1 MMLANGQEVDI
12 WYQPWIPWMDY
23 VEFRTV
29 MEEVRVRAPNL
40 RTVADLLRGSPLEWR
55 KEYVLYLFGREKGE
69 RILSIS
75 LSNRLGRDTLIWKEA
90 RDGKFSV
97 KGAYWFEQQGRFNS
111 NNEIWRLTWDGKMH
125 PRQSIFL
132 WRLCVGALP
141 TKDKYAGESNQEC
154 VLCGFCCESADH
166 LFMQC
171 PLSRALWLGA
181 PLPVKSNEVSG
192 ENLMMKVLTL
202 VKGLSKDLR
211 LQAMVSFAAVCD
223 TVWNQR
229 NAIIHGG
236 KCGDIPSLL
245 TEVWRKFVDFGGD
258 KVGEV
263 SDSRS
268 HLVTRP
274 LVPYQFN
281 KMVMVDGA
289 YKESCK
295 EGSSSLEAEMS
306 AIGLAVEMDWFKLDV
321 NRPSNVLFD
330 EFMVHT
336 LCVIEEIWKERNRR
350 SNGKKE
356 DDMVRITDLITL
368 KIKDHVMVS
377 SKSLPVVLSWN
388 PPPSSWKCCNSDIAI
403 SNSESVLSVVL
414 RDEWGNVVAIKTALT
429 PVTNPMLAE
438 ALAVCSAAD
447 LAVSMGVTH
456 ILFQSDNLSVV
467 K

>member
-1 MMLANGQEVDI
+1 MLANGQEVDI

-274 LVPYQFN
+274 LVP
-281 KMVMVDGA
+281 
-289 YKESCK
+289 K

-306 AIGLAVEMDWFKLDV
+306 AIGLAVEVIVQKEWVGAVILSDCQVAVTAFAKRKCPDWKLTDKFLHILDQMSKCRDCKLVFVKRDFLTFV
-321 NRPSNVLFD
+321 NS
-330 EFMVHT
+330 
-336 LCVIEEIWKERNRR
+336 
-350 SNGKKE
+350 
-356 DDMVRITDLITL
+356 
-368 KIKDHVMVS
+368 
-377 SKSLPVVLSWN
+377 
-388 PPPSSWKCCNSDIAI
+388 
-403 SNSESVLSVVL
+403 
-414 RDEWGNVVAIKTALT
+414 
-429 PVTNPMLAE
+429 
-438 ALAVCSAAD
+438 LAVQARNERLCKTFCIGEGLPLS
-447 LAVSMGVTH
+447 
-456 ILFQSDNLSVV
+456 ILVFWFNQ
-467 K
+467 

>member
-1 MMLANGQEVDI
+1 
-12 WYQPWIPWMDY
+12 MDY

-40 RTVADLLRGSPLEWR
+40 RTVADLLRGSPLEWQ
-55 KEYVLYLFGREKGE
+55 KEYVLYLFGREEGG

-111 NNEIWRLTWDGKMH
+111 NNEIWRLIRDGKMH

-192 ENLMMKVLTL
+192 ENLTMKVLTL

-245 TEVWRKFVDFGGD
+245 KEVWRKFVEFGGD
-258 KVGEV
+258 KAGEV

-268 HLVTRP
+268 HVVTRP

-289 YKESCK
+289 YKESWCGMACTMIDKFDWTWDYGYFSK

-306 AIGLAVEMDWFKLDV
+306 AIGLAVEVIVQKEWVGAVILSDCQVAVTAFDKRKCPDWKLTDKFLHILDQMSKCRDCKLVFVKRDFLTFV
-321 NRPSNVLFD
+321 NS
-330 EFMVHT
+330 
-336 LCVIEEIWKERNRR
+336 
-350 SNGKKE
+350 
-356 DDMVRITDLITL
+356 
-368 KIKDHVMVS
+368 
-377 SKSLPVVLSWN
+377 
-388 PPPSSWKCCNSDIAI
+388 
-403 SNSESVLSVVL
+403 
-414 RDEWGNVVAIKTALT
+414 
-429 PVTNPMLAE
+429 
-438 ALAVCSAAD
+438 LAVQARNERLCKTFCIGEGLPPVNPSF
-447 LAVSMGVTH
+447 LV
-456 ILFQSDNLSVV
+456 
-467 K
+467 